1 MRAADPLRDVGE
13 LDERLV
19 RELAMVLV
27 RGARD
32 LGRALRELRIAGLL
46 GGLRELVEARDQPG
60 PVAARLVILQRV
72 DPLGQRDHEGLDRVG
87 MGRIVLETGL
97 DRAAARV
104 HAERIG
110 RGGGA
115 LNGARSACAA
125 IQERAAGS
133 RNADSRGKCRT

>member
-1 MRAADPLRDVGE
+1 MSVSSTSALYASSPWRSRAA
-13 LDERLV
+13 
-19 RELAMVLV
+19 
-27 RGARD
+27 
-32 LGRALRELRIAGLL
+32 RATSAALSRELRIAGPL

-87 MGRIVLETGL
+87 MGRIVLETGV

-115 LNGARSACAA
+115 LNAAAARR
-125 IQERAAGS
+125 QFRRRA
-133 RNADSRGKCRT
+133 RRQPKRDSRGRCRT